1 MWMRS
6 SRKMAKKKKKKTV
19 KFKQVT
25 ITVSARQKKSLM
37 NFCKSRKSTPNKIIK
52 KAIRPLLEN
61 YHDLEVNNISIKPS
75 QLELFN
81 LE

>member
-1 MWMRS
+1 MN
-6 SRKMAKKKKKKTV
+6 KKKKKKAV
-19 KFKQVT
+19 KFKKVT
-25 ITVSARQKKSLM
+25 ITISSRQKKSLM

-61 YHDLEVNNISIKPS
+61 YSELEIHHSTVKHS
-75 QLELFN
+75 QLQLFN

>member
-1 MWMRS
+1 MS
-6 SRKMAKKKKKKTV
+6 KKKKKKTV

-25 ITVSARQKKSLM
+25 ITISARQKKSLM

-61 YHDLEVNNISIKPS
+61 YHDLEVNHVSSKVN
-75 QLELFN
+75 QLQLFSM
-81 LE
+81 E

>member
-1 MWMRS
+1 MT
-6 SRKMAKKKKKKTV
+6 KKKKKKGV

-25 ITVSARQKKSLM
+25 ITISSRQKKSLM
-37 NFCKSRKSTPNKIIK
+37 NFCKSRKSTPNKVIK

-61 YHDLEVNNISIKPS
+61 YHTLEVNHTSVKPN
-75 QLELFN
+75 QLELFK

>member
-1 MWMRS
+1 MN
-6 SRKMAKKKKKKTV
+6 KKKKKKAA
-19 KFKQVT
+19 KFKKVT
-25 ITVSARQKKSLM
+25 ITVSSRQKKSLM

-61 YHDLEVNNISIKPS
+61 YTDLEVHHSPVRHS
-75 QLELFN
+75 QLQLFN

>member
-61 YHDLEVNNISIKPS
+61 YHDLEVNHISIKPS